1 MTTLKLTQT
10 HSDYPTRGE
19 ALLAALTVGDP
30 MPKALA
36 YAGLGAST
44 VTGYL
49 KRSTF
54 DPGDGSYE
62 RFQAS
67 EGGKACRHL
76 FKTMSRLRVTVELAM
91 LEQEPLSSEWWKLL
105 REEIGYA
112 SVWPYKRL
120 KLERGFFGREEALLD
135 LYANG
140 FPPVVHYLD
149 RLRDSLI
156 AAGEPA
162 PTTQLL
168 VDIYA

>member
-30 MPKALA
+30 MPEALA

-49 KRSTF
+49 KRSTYN
-54 DPGDGSYE
+54 PCDGTYE
-62 RFQAS
+62 RFRAS

-76 FKTMSRLRVTVELAM
+76 FETMSGLRVIVELAIHE
-91 LEQEPLSSEWWKLL
+91 LEPRSSELRKLL
-105 REEIGYA
+105 GEEAGYA
-112 SVWPYKRL
+112 SVWPYKRFD
-120 KLERGFFGREEALLD
+120 LESGWFGREEALLN
-135 LYANG
+135 LYEAG
-140 FPPVVHYLD
+140 FPPVVRYLD

-162 PTTQLL
+162 PTPQLL
-168 VDIYA
+168 VGIYG